1 MGMKSLDALCSVDLV
16 ILFIL
21 IISTKDFRIFTCVEI
36 GHILSNM
43 DDDEFFTFYETLLEN
58 IYTQSQLSDE
68 SSSPS
73 IRSVAMSANIANT
86 VQEEVKHLIKVN
98 PPLDES
104 PIKYQVRK
112 TSSELSDDNSDISDT
127 YSGDHDYHSIEM
139 SCSSICSHV
148 LPNDDDSTVCAM
160 VLSRW
165 DDIMGP
171 RTIRVWLPESV
182 SEEESGP
189 ETEPLKFTTP
199 KSVKAACQFSC
210 SHQMSSKYNKILL
223 MKAIKYVTSHTVNY
237 TCVTG
242 TSTPEQSNSAL
253 FIVPDLDMVAQ
264 SLMFHV
270 PLSGSSPYSL
280 ALLVKYSKYSRFL
293 PLRNLCQHWLER
305 LSIRM
310 AEFLLSV
317 SKVHGIDGIEI
328 PSSSMV
334 DTWMVEM
341 SHMLMSLEVNGLG
354 DHCALQSYLSPTTL
368 GNPLIERAVTSHLQ
382 TSGCTIVMG
391 NNSSEINSMI
401 SFLALF
407 LDKEAQSC
415 SRLVFPGQKYTFQ
428 IGLFLQGLLLDEFGC
443 RDLSYEELLDNPL
456 PVTWVDLSKS
466 NGAATAIRQGL
477 PIHLHQK
484 KVDHPENVMKVF
496 KGESS
501 IVHGLIQD
509 LKRLPPYQ
517 WSGVVALFNQ
527 QLYKL
532 ALALLSVIHWNGVPS
547 DHLKSYDNP
556 TIRHL
561 RSTLNIDEPTF
572 LIVLAKAEKIRP
584 GAYQLVMEGMV
595 Q

>member
-1 MGMKSLDALCSVDLV
+1 MVYLAEHLMSTMDGGKHLDSCMEVS
-16 ILFIL
+16 
-21 IISTKDFRIFTCVEI
+21 E
-36 GHILSNM
+36 
-43 DDDEFFTFYETLLEN
+43 E
-58 IYTQSQLSDE
+58 TQSQLKEDF
-68 SSSPS
+68 SPPM
-73 IRSVAMSANIANT
+73 IRSVAMSANIAST

-98 PPLDES
+98 PPPDES
-104 PIKYQVRK
+104 VVQYKVRK
-112 TSSELSDDNSDISDT
+112 MSSEFSEDNSDLSDS
-127 YSGDHDYHSIEM
+127 YSDDHDYPSIDM
-139 SCSSICSHV
+139 NLSSICSHV
-148 LPNDDDSTVCAM
+148 LPNDDDSTACAM

-171 RTIRVWLPESV
+171 RTIRVWLPETV
-182 SEEESGP
+182 SDDENYSENE
-189 ETEPLKFTTP
+189 LCKFTTP
-199 KSVKAACQFSC
+199 RSVKAACQFSC
-210 SHQMSSKYNKILL
+210 PHQMSSKYNKVLL

-242 TSTPEQSNSAL
+242 SSTPEQNNSAL

-305 LSIRM
+305 LSTRM

-328 PSSSMV
+328 PPSTMV
-334 DTWMVEM
+334 DTWMIEM

-354 DHCALQSYLSPTTL
+354 DHRALQSYLSPTTL

-391 NNSSEINSMI
+391 NISSEINSMI

-407 LDKEAQSC
+407 LDEEAQSC
-415 SRLVFPGQKYTFQ
+415 SRLVSSGQKYTFQ

-443 RDLSYEELLDNPL
+443 RDLSSEELLDNPL

-466 NGAATAIRQGL
+466 TGVATAVRRGL
-477 PIHLHQK
+477 PLHQHQRK
-484 KVDHPENVMKVF
+484 TDHPDSLLSLRNVMNVSKD
-496 KGESS
+496 ESS
-501 IVHGLIQD
+501 IVRGLIHD
-509 LKRLPPYQ
+509 LKRLPPNT
-517 WSGVVALFNQ
+517 WSGVVALFIQ
-527 QLYKL
+527 QLRKL
-532 ALALLSVIHWNGVPS
+532 ALTLLSIVHWNGVPS
-547 DHLKSYDNP
+547 DQPKSYVDNP
-556 TIRHL
+556 TVRHL
-561 RSTLNIDEPTF
+561 CATLNIDEPTF
-572 LIVLAKAEKIRP
+572 LIVLAQAEKIRP
-584 GAYQLVMEGMV
+584 GAYQLVMEGLI